1 MEEEEDEFYHT
12 FPNQNRANKKGDSY
26 KNHRNVATAAIFENV
41 KEQKDRAPDK
51 QRYAEKLWSPEVY
64 QNYSD
69 QDFKSEMRFNRD
81 TFNYILDAIYGQI
94 VLFPTNLEPNHTPP
108 HPRLGLTIY

>member
-1 MEEEEDEFYHT
+1 MST
-12 FPNQNRANKKGDSY
+12 FPNRNRANKKGDSY
-26 KNHRNVATAAIFENV
+26 KNPRNIATAAIFENV
-41 KEQKDRAPDK
+41 KEQKN
-51 QRYAEKLWSPEVY
+51 RYVEKLWSPEVY

-69 QDFKSEMRFNRD
+69 QDFKSEMRFNPD

-108 HPRLGLTIY
+108 HPQLGLIIYWLATGCN